1 MPRILRFAPAALL
14 LAGCAHDDALYRPVD
29 AAPLPQP
36 AMAQPVEGVPPPEDT
51 GAGRQVEEQQEA
63 DAGRDLP

>member
-1 MPRILRFAPAALL
+1 MPRILALATIALL
-14 LAGCAHDDALYRPVD
+14 LAACAHDDPLYRPVD
-29 AAPLPQP
+29 DTPLPEP
-36 AMAQPVEGVPPPEDT
+36 VMAQPVEGVPPPEDT